1 MVRSLLTLR
10 SDDLYPLPWDFG
22 IVGTRTCFQSG
33 DQRSDSGIN
42 QGTAAG
48 GRAWTFSLK
57 RSLSSN
63 PIQFPQFRTLVS

>member
-33 DQRSDSGIN
+33 DQRSDN
-42 QGTAAG
+42 QRPPQAVGLG
-48 GRAWTFSLK
+48 HF
-57 RSLSSN
+57 LSN
-63 PIQFPQFRTLVS
+63 LRLVQITLFPQFRTLLS